1 MAMNICANIENFILR
16 ELLVG
21 DGRAGLESDES
32 LISNGVIDSL
42 GILRLVAFLEEE
54 FTIRVEDD
62 EVIPENFQTI
72 NAMRELVESK
82 LK

>member
-1 MAMNICANIENFILR
+1 MVMNISANIENFILK

-21 DGRAGLESDES
+21 DGRSGLESDES

-42 GILRLVAFLEEE
+42 GILRLIAFLEEE
-54 FTIRVEDD
+54 FKISVEDA
-62 EVIPENFQTI
+62 EVIPENFETI